1 MESGALSYYADL
13 PQSECPLLGI
23 LDERLALGQPGTVGD
38 LASNAS
44 RQANPNGALSAAR
57 LHGVLKSFFRQVQQQ
72 PGAGNTDFLKASA
85 HWLRHTF
92 AHQSLRASGKDLAV
106 VQQLLGHADISTTGI
121 YVKAD
126 MASRVAAVLGV
137 EAAV

>member
-1 MESGALSYYADL
+1 M
-13 PQSECPLLGI
+13 
-23 LDERLALGQPGTVGD
+23 
-38 LASNAS
+38 
-44 RQANPNGALSAAR
+44 
-57 LHGVLKSFFRQVQQQ
+57 
-72 PGAGNTDFLKASA
+72 
-85 HWLRHTF
+85 
-92 AHQSLRASGKDLAV
+92 